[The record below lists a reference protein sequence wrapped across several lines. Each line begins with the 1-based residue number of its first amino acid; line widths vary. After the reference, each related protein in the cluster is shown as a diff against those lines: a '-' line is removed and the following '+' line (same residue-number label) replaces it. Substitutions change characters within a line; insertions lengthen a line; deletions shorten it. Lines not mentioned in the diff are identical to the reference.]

1 MVRAARAPGRSFLGV
16 DDAGGRGDPAGSG
29 VGELGTSVRLPPLT
43 AKTETICMP
52 EPLTAT
58 ITGVI
63 PPEGTG

>member
-1 MVRAARAPGRSFLGV
+1 MPEDEVA
-16 DDAGGRGDPAGSG
+16 PAGSG
-29 VGELGTSVRLPPLT
+29 AGELGTSVRFPPLT
-43 AKTETICMP
+43 VKTETETTCMP